1 MLIKPDRLLLE
12 TQTSEFLSV
21 KLLWM
26 LISAS
31 AQFNDLEVTHPQSG
45 YLSTFPSQTGT
56 WKC

>member
-45 YLSTFPSQTGT
+45 YLSTFPGT